1 MVKTYWAMG
10 GGFDQKPMPD
20 ATVASGCRRYCR
32 RTAWRRLG
40 DNRAMNEDAPRFE
53 LPCPDLGAWRRGN
66 TGTEGV
72 WRFDSGTA
80 GPDVLVTALIH
91 GNELCGAWAVL
102 AALLIGL
109 RPRRGALT
117 LAFCNLS
124 AFDRFDPI
132 QPEASRCVDQDLN
145 RVWGSMTWRGA
156 AAQTTEQRRA
166 LELLPFAERAEWLL
180 DLHSMHNPGPALVLT
195 GLQPR
200 NMVLARRMGAPRLA
214 VADAGHAAGCR
225 LRDHGRFGDLNDAV
239 SRSLLVEC
247 GFHGELAAR
256 DVAID
261 MLGRFLLA
269 AGTLDDGDVPVEWL
283 RPLPASLSTLEVTE
297 AVTAREG
304 MVPRFAQPWHTG
316 QRIAAA
322 GTLLGWNA
330 GQPFHTPYA
339 DCTLIMP
346 SVERVTPGMTIVRL
360 ARDLDAGA

>member
-1 MVKTYWAMG
+1 
-10 GGFDQKPMPD
+10 
-20 ATVASGCRRYCR
+20 
-32 RTAWRRLG
+32 
-40 DNRAMNEDAPRFE
+40 MNEDAPRFE